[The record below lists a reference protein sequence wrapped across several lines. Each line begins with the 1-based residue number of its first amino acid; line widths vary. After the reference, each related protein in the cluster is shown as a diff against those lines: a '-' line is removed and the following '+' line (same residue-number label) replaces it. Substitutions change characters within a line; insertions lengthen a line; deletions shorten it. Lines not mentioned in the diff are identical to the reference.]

1 MEDQYNNFK
10 REFTIISDHINEYKS
25 FIQTLNKM
33 KTYGFSVDQLVNQVN
48 PHIEVNKNLYDQL
61 KQNIQSYE
69 NNLLPGGSKKNNES
83 YDQCAKRETKEETD
97 VEIYE
102 LDLVTIYQGFRV
114 FSDGKVCMFKCAVY
128 FVLIGDQIPK
138 QVETSNNN
146 KWFSIELRDL
156 EKYDLM
162 DSLKEFKSII
172 VEKINNQVYKSDNP
186 SIAPS
191 EDEIP
196 NSKIPSEEEILDDI
210 SKLVE
215 NLIKV
220 NYFYLVIIISIICKT
235 IENIVKLYYLNNEEK
250 GIQLQDGS

>member
-1 MEDQYNNFK
+1 
-10 REFTIISDHINEYKS
+10 
-25 FIQTLNKM
+25 M

-114 FSDGKVCMFKCAVY
+114 FSDGKV
-128 FVLIGDQIPK
+128 
-138 QVETSNNN
+138 ETSNNN

-172 VEKINNQVYKSDNP
+172 VEKINSKFHYIKSKDRKKKDNNKKRKLDQVSNYKMGHDFEFIIRQKLNLSDIIANEVKVNQDDSGIDIIATYKNNFVLIQYKSIEKP
-186 SIAPS
+186 I
-191 EDEIP
+191 
-196 NSKIPSEEEILDDI
+196 
-210 SKLVE
+210 
-215 NLIKV
+215 
-220 NYFYLVIIISIICKT
+220 T
-235 IENIVKLYYLNNEEK
+235 I
-250 GIQLQDGS
+250 QTM